1 MLLVTGAT
9 GNVGRAVLTELARK
23 PVAVRAFVRDVNRLG
38 IAADNIEVVTG
49 DIFDDASLKR
59 AFEGV
64 EAAFLASAFSPRMAE
79 LHHRCVM
86 AAKAAGVS
94 RIVQLS
100 GIGANRNVCC
110 ARALQW
116 LGQIESATQ
125 EAGIRVTHLR
135 PTFFMQNLLRFATSI
150 AEQGVIA
157 GPFRS
162 SKWTFVDA
170 RDVGAVAAHVLLN
183 PSQAEP
189 AEHAYTVTGSESLT
203 YQDVAERLSKVL
215 GKPVRYT
222 DITANEARG
231 RLQATGASPIMI
243 EATLEMWDACA
254 SKLINVAPTNVVREL
269 IGREPRSLEAFA
281 EEHKALFLG
290 QSDKRSVPHEHL
302 LIKDGR

>member
-9 GNVGRAVLTELARK
+9 GNVGRAVLAELAHK
-23 PVAVRAFVRDVNRLG
+23 PVAVRAFVRDAGRLG
-38 IAADNIEVVTG
+38 IAADNIEVVKG
-49 DIFDDASLKR
+49 DIFDDASLNR

-79 LHHRCVM
+79 LHLRCVM
-86 AAKAAGVS
+86 AAKAANVS

-116 LGQIESATQ
+116 LGQTESATQ

-135 PTFFMQNLLRFATSI
+135 PTFFMQNLLKFATSI
-150 AEQGVIA
+150 AEHGVIA

-170 RDVGAVAAHVLLN
+170 RDVGAVGACALLD
-183 PSQAEP
+183 PSHAGQ
-189 AEHAYTVTGSESLT
+189 AYTVTGNESLT
-203 YQDVAERLSKVL
+203 YQEVAERFSKVL

-231 RLQATGASPIMI
+231 RLQATGASPVMI

-254 SKLINVAPTNVVREL
+254 SKLINVAPTNVVKEVT
-269 IGREPRSLEAFA
+269 GREPRSLEAFA

-290 QSDKRSVPHEHL
+290 HSEKRPVPHEDL

>member
-1 MLLVTGAT
+1 VTGAT
-9 GNVGRAVLTELARK
+9 GNVGRAVLSELADRS
-23 PVAVRAFVRDVNRLG
+23 VAVRAFVRDPGKLG
-38 IAADNIEVVTG
+38 ISAKNIEVVTG
-49 DIFDDASLKR
+49 DILDDASLKQ
-59 AFEGV
+59 AFTGI

-79 LHHRCVM
+79 LHLRCVM

-100 GIGANRNVCC
+100 GVGANRNVCC

-116 LGQIESATQ
+116 LAQVENTTQ

-135 PTFFMQNLLRFATSI
+135 PTFFMQNLMRFASSV

-170 RDVGAVAAHVLLN
+170 RDVGAVGACALLDPAHAD
-183 PSQAEP
+183 Q
-189 AEHAYTVTGSESLT
+189 AYTVTGTESLT
-203 YQDVAERLSKVL
+203 YQEVAELFSNVL

-231 RLQATGASPIMI
+231 QLQAAGASPVMI

-254 SKLINVAPTNVVREL
+254 SKLINVAPTNVVKDVT
-269 IGREPRSLEAFA
+269 GREPRSLEDFVR
-281 EEHKALFLG
+281 EHKAMFG
-290 QSDKRSVPHEHL
+290 GEKRIAGS
-302 LIKDGR
+302 G

>member
-9 GNVGRAVLTELARK
+9 GNVGRAVLAELAHK
-23 PVAVRAFVRDVNRLG
+23 PVPVRALVRDASRLG
-38 IAADNIEVVTG
+38 VAAENIEISTG
-49 DIFDDASLKR
+49 DIFDDASLRR

-79 LHHRCVM
+79 LHLRCVM

-100 GIGANRNVCC
+100 GVGADKHVCC

-116 LGQIESATQ
+116 LGQIENTTQ

-135 PTFFMQNLLRFATSI
+135 PTFFMQNLLRFASSI
-150 AEQGVIA
+150 AQQGVIA

-170 RDVGAVAAHVLLN
+170 RDVGAVGAQALLN
-183 PSQAEP
+183 PTHAGQ
-189 AEHAYTVTGSESLT
+189 AYTVTGNESLT
-203 YQDVAERLSKVL
+203 YQEVAERLSKVL
-215 GKPVRYT
+215 GKTIRYT

-231 RLQATGASPIMI
+231 RLQASGASPVMI

-254 SKLINVAPTNVVREL
+254 SKLINVAPTNVVKE
-269 IGREPRSLEAFA
+269 ITGKEPRTLEEFA
-281 EEHKALFLG
+281 TEYKTLFLEG
-290 QSDKRSVPHEHL
+290 APFALESDEVMR
-302 LIKDGR
+302 